1 MAPQF
6 ASSSLKFSR
15 RMSEVTKPTDPDGLI
30 LEAWAQGYMVGS
42 IIIMV
47 CITVSNMRR
56 GVLLHKLILL
66 ELISSTFHGT
76 FIFTHAPVYG
86 WYVSVTA
93 IFLIFSWSLHNV
105 VAWMKTKPFM
115 GRKTSLTFIV
125 TLALCQPYWV
135 LEIYADFTYF
145 NNINDIYLKTR
156 LFEALFREPWWI
168 YTTCCLLYNIR
179 TRYSFGFLEL
189 MYISPRFA
197 IMILAMILSIIFT
210 VIDIWAVTGT
220 HEPTLPVGINP
231 FWKLAFVFKLL
242 TDAVILDD
250 FKTALDK
257 LSHYNL
263 SRLEEQ
269 WGQNWLNSKNT
280 AVHRE
285 NIRDR
290 LVPPNVTTVATGSP
304 ESLELVRP
312 GIAVLT
318 ETKVESFQMN
328 ELGRPTSHQLPE
340 R

>member
-1 MAPQF
+1 
-6 ASSSLKFSR
+6 
-15 RMSEVTKPTDPDGLI
+15 
-30 LEAWAQGYMVGS
+30 
-42 IIIMV
+42 
-47 CITVSNMRR
+47 
-56 GVLLHKLILL
+56 
-66 ELISSTFHGT
+66 
-76 FIFTHAPVYG
+76 
-86 WYVSVTA
+86 
-93 IFLIFSWSLHNV
+93 
-105 VAWMKTKPFM
+105 
-115 GRKTSLTFIV
+115 
-125 TLALCQPYWV
+125 
-135 LEIYADFTYF
+135 
-145 NNINDIYLKTR
+145 
-156 LFEALFREPWWI
+156 
-168 YTTCCLLYNIR
+168 
-179 TRYSFGFLEL
+179 
-189 MYISPRFA
+189 
-197 IMILAMILSIIFT
+197 MILAMILSIIFT

-285 NIRDR
+285 NTRDR
-290 LVPPNVTTVATGSP
+290 PVPPNVTTVATGSP
-304 ESLELVRP
+304 GSLELVRP

-328 ELGRPTSHQLPE
+328 KLERPTSHQLPE